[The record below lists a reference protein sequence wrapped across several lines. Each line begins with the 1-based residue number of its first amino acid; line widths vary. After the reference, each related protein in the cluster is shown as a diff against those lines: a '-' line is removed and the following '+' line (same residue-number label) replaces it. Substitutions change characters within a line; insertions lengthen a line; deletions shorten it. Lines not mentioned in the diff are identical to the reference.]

1 MDPTNQYQDVFQR
14 YEQKYLLQEK
24 QYRIIRRELQNR
36 IVPDQYGK
44 STICNIY
51 FDTPDFRIVR
61 SSLAKPVYKEKLRL
75 RSYGVPGMK
84 NTVFVELKKKYKGIV
99 YKRRAD
105 MSLEEAVQYLYR
117 GGRAPKSSQIL
128 KEIDWVRSYYPGIRP
143 AMALFYDRVA
153 LYGAEDPSLRI
164 TFDSNILWR
173 TESLALN
180 RGVWGTP
187 LLAPGQYLMELKTPG
202 AVPLWVAHILDR
214 AQVYP
219 CSFSK
224 YGRAYQNSCCGKIVK
239 KGVEECA

>member
-1 MDPTNQYQDVFQR
+1 MDPTNRYQDVFQR

-105 MSLEEAVQYLYR
+105 MSLEEAVQ
-117 GGRAPKSSQIL
+117 
-128 KEIDWVRSYYPGIRP
+128 
-143 AMALFYDRVA
+143 
-153 LYGAEDPSLRI
+153 
-164 TFDSNILWR
+164 
-173 TESLALN
+173 
-180 RGVWGTP
+180 
-187 LLAPGQYLMELKTPG
+187 
-202 AVPLWVAHILDR
+202 
-214 AQVYP
+214 
-219 CSFSK
+219 
-224 YGRAYQNSCCGKIVK
+224 
-239 KGVEECA
+239 